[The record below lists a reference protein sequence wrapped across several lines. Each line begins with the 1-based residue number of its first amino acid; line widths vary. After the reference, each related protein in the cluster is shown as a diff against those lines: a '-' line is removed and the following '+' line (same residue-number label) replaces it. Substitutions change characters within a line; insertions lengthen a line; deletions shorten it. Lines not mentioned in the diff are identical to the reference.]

1 MLSDRPKAKRRLI
14 LSLVLAGVAVP
25 VLAQESL
32 LPPVFNEAVPE
43 PEQPKEE
50 SEQPDSSAREAART
64 ETRAPSGTGAVV
76 ESDTLTEEEL
86 AEIPQP
92 PPPVELPP
100 AIQASRTYRCKDNAL
115 VYIDFYTNNTAM
127 VRKTK
132 GGEPAEATLTA
143 ETPGGAYKAEGYS
156 VSGNSDQITYSAPGK
171 GSQSCKA

>member
-1 MLSDRPKAKRRLI
+1 MHITKT
-14 LSLVLAGVAVP
+14 LAAVSVA
-25 VLAQESL
+25 ASL
-32 LPPVFNEAVPE
+32 LLTACGKKE
-43 PEQPKEE
+43 PEVVDLN
-50 SEQPDSSAREAART
+50 PDPMKDQLAKAA
-64 ETRAPSGTGAVV
+64 
-76 ESDTLTEEEL
+76 
-86 AEIPQP
+86 
-92 PPPVELPP
+92 PVELPP
-100 AIQASRTYRCKDNAL
+100 AIQASRTYRCKDNGL